1 MINIAVFASHN
12 GSDMQALVDGC
23 KKGTIDGRVCAVIS
37 NNSDSLVL
45 ERAKAERIDHYCIN
59 AKLYPNPDV
68 LDDQILKILLSHNIE
83 LIFLAGYLKKVG
95 KPILKQYKNRIFN
108 IHPALLPK
116 FGGKG
121 MYGINVHK
129 AVIESK
135 EEFSG
140 ITIHRVNEEYD
151 DGEIVAQA
159 KVKVE
164 EGDTPEILADKILK
178 REHIFLVDVINR
190 IVSGDIKLGL

>member
-23 KKGTIDGRVCAVIS
+23 REGSIDGRVCAVIS

-45 ERAKAERIDHYCIN
+45 ERAKNEEIDHYCVN
-59 AKLYPNPDV
+59 AKLYPEPDV
-68 LDDQILKILLSHNIE
+68 LDNQILKILLNHNIE
-83 LIFLAGYLKKVG
+83 LIFLAGYLKKIG
-95 KPILKQYKNRIFN
+95 KPILKQYENRIFN

-135 EEFSG
+135 ENFSG
-140 ITIHRVNEEYD
+140 ITIHRVNDEYD
-151 DGEIVAQA
+151 GGEIVAQT

-164 EGDTPEILADKILK
+164 EGDTPEILADKILE

>member
-23 KKGTIDGRVCAVIS
+23 KKGTIDGKVCAVIS
-37 NNSDSLVL
+37 NNSDALVL
-45 ERAKAERIDHYCIN
+45 ERTKIEGIDHYCVN
-59 AKLYPNPDV
+59 EKLYPHSDV
-68 LDDQILKILLSHNIE
+68 LDNQIFKILFSHNIE
-83 LIFLAGYLKKVG
+83 LIFLAGYLKKIG
-95 KPILKQYKNRIFN
+95 KPILQQYKNRIFN

-135 EEFSG
+135 EKFSG

-164 EGDTPEILADKILK
+164 EGDTPVILADKILE

-190 IVSGDIKLGL
+190 IVSGDIKLGF